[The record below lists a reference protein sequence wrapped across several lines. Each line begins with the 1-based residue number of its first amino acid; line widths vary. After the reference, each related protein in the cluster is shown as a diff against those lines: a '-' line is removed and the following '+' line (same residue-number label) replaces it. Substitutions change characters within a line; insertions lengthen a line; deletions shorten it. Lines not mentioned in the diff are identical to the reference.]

1 MGRSTTRTNAL
12 HNSHTN
18 TVHLDSPGKNKH
30 ILDCLRRATIR
41 DKYWATN
48 IAGWK
53 LWPAAHVINFALVP
67 PSQRILYANVV
78 SVRCRTLYNV
88 DVECAPGM
96 PQILGTYILSRVA
109 NKQGQHAELTIDSAA
124 IND

>member
-1 MGRSTTRTNAL
+1 MYTSKTPLQPYKPQGRPSAYL
-12 HNSHTN
+12 
-18 TVHLDSPGKNKH
+18 
-30 ILDCLRRATIR
+30 ATIR

-78 SVRCRTLYNV
+78 SVRAAACVLLAK
-88 DVECAPGM
+88 DLSKQS
-96 PQILGTYILSRVA
+96 QILGTYILSRVA
-109 NKQGQHAELTIDSAA
+109 NKKGQHAELTIDGAA